1 VLRRK
6 ISGKYAMIAR
16 QDNENLHL
24 IYSDHLNRWDG
35 GHAILKPEPSAI
47 HNGWK
52 VQGPLTQAD
61 YRKAGSPEIRL
72 WGPISHLRLPAR
84 FRTLLSHCRNRVM

>member
-1 VLRRK
+1 MLRRK

-47 HNGWK
+47 HNG
-52 VQGPLTQAD
+52 
-61 YRKAGSPEIRL
+61 
-72 WGPISHLRLPAR
+72 
-84 FRTLLSHCRNRVM
+84 